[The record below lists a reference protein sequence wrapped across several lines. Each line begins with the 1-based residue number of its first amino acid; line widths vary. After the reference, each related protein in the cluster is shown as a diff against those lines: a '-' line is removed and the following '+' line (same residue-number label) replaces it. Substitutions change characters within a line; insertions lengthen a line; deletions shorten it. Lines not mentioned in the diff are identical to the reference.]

1 MVPLKE
7 QQAVLTAKA
16 TPQPLFGFSYLLVVK
31 VSILQPRMK
40 EEEEEEHNSEAGSAA
55 IFIFMNMP
63 YGHLHSG
70 VKACAMRSFFT

>member
-1 MVPLKE
+1 LVPLKE

-40 EEEEEEHNSEAGSAA
+40 EEEEHNSEAGSAA
-55 IFIFMNMP
+55 IFIFMN
-63 YGHLHSG
+63 Y
-70 VKACAMRSFFT
+70 A